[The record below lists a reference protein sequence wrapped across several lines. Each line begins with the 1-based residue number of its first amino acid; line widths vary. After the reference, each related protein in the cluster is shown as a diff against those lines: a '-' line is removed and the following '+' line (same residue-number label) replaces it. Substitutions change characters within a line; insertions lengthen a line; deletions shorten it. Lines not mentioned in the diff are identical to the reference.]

1 MLKKLLAFIFMS
13 QLSIVYGANLKM
25 LETID
30 MSSKD
35 IVNVSSITF
44 VSDGSLITSNTYFYF
59 TSLEESQTT
68 SSSYQDKLVSTVT
81 LAGTYMISWSG
92 EISNG
97 TTNKAADVR
106 FYSNTNGTLN
116 TSSFVMGSNLAMRST
131 VSGFYIV
138 TTTGTEVYKIQ
149 WRQLLGGTASI
160 ENARIFWKKLF

>member
-59 TSLEESQTT
+59 TSTGTSITT
-68 SSSYQDKLVSTVT
+68 SESYQDKLGSTITLTGVYLVMWSAEIFNDTVNKGVDVKFGDGRIVNTISFIMPSNLPVATEIASGFSVETVT
-81 LAGTYMISWSG
+81 GT
-92 EISNG
+92 
-97 TTNKAADVR
+97 A
-106 FYSNTNGTLN
+106 
-116 TSSFVMGSNLAMRST
+116 
-131 VSGFYIV
+131 
-138 TTTGTEVYKIQ
+138 VYKIQ
-149 WRQLLGGTASI
+149 WKQIIGGTASI
-160 ENARIFWKKLF
+160 RNARIFWKKLF